1 MAICSDFIQPLNLE
15 CIFINTL
22 SGGMEMFLI
31 VSTLII
37 ASLAGFFRMSN
48 STTIIMF
55 GLYIIMLL
63 PILGSVLS
71 GLYILLIMVIA
82 FIVVKQISKTI
93 KN

>member
-1 MAICSDFIQPLNLE
+1 MPICSGFIQPLNLE
-15 CIFINTL
+15 CLFINTL
-22 SGGMEMFLI
+22 SGGMEMFII
-31 VSTLII
+31 VSTLAI

-48 STTIIMF
+48 FTTIAMF

-71 GLYILLIMVIA
+71 GFYVLLIMIIA
-82 FIVVKQISKTI
+82 FIVIKQIAKVI

>member
-1 MAICSDFIQPLNLE
+1 MPICSDFIQPLNLE
-15 CIFINTL
+15 CLFINTL
-22 SGGMEMFLI
+22 SGGMEMFII
-31 VSTLII
+31 VSTLAI

-48 STTIIMF
+48 FTTIAMF

-71 GLYILLIMVIA
+71 GFYVLLIMIIA
-82 FIVVKQISKTI
+82 FIVIKQIAKVI